1 MAPVQFSIATFLETL
16 PDAQRPPLPAGR
28 LTQKTLASFGLC
40 DQFLTWKREQHRL
53 YKASKP
59 RTDSDR
65 ERDRVNQCVSR
76 ARRDNLAATRE
87 EALVYVMPRWTQAP
101 GPLPRM
107 PRLYEEASPDQDL
120 RKRLLDKIVKTSF
133 REDNHRRK
141 AIASGQSMVF
151 GTVYSRR
158 LKQYTTSAYSR
169 NNPVL
174 FRLLQEFAAKEVP
187 AFSYTTIVVNKNV
200 VTNPHVDQYNI
211 GPTLILGIGSFKG
224 GALVVR
230 NQTFDISNHKWLYF
244 WGKDEH
250 YNTPIQR
257 GGHKITI
264 TLFTLLPPY
273 ASNSPSTHRRIRDMR

>member
-1 MAPVQFSIATFLETL
+1 MNPVQFSIATFLDAL
-16 PDAQRPPLPAGR
+16 PDAQRPRVPAGR
-28 LTQKTLASFGLC
+28 LTQKILASFGLC
-40 DQFLTWKREQHRL
+40 DQFLIWKREQHRL

-59 RTDSDR
+59 REDGDR

-76 ARRDNLAATRE
+76 ARRGNLADTRE
-87 EALVYVMPRWTQAP
+87 EALVYVKPRWTEGP

-107 PRLYEEASPDQDL
+107 PRLYEEASPEPEL
-120 RKRLLDKIVKTSF
+120 RKRLLDKIQNTSF

-141 AIASGQSMVF
+141 ASASGQSRVF

-158 LKQYTTSAYSR
+158 LKQYCTSTYSR
-169 NNPVL
+169 HNPVL
-174 FRLLQEFAAKEVP
+174 YRLLQEFATKEVP
-187 AFSYTTIVVNKNV
+187 AFSFTTIVVNKNV
-200 VTNPHVDQYNI
+200 VTNPHVDQYNV

-273 ASNSPSTHRRIRDMR
+273 APNSSSTHRRIRQMR

>member
-1 MAPVQFSIATFLETL
+1 MAPVQFSIATFLGAL
-16 PDAQRPPLPAGR
+16 PDAQRPQVPAGR
-28 LTQKTLASFGLC
+28 LTQKTLASMGLC
-40 DQFLTWKREQHRL
+40 DQFLIWKREQHRL

-87 EALVYVMPRWTQAP
+87 QALVYVMPRWTQAP
-101 GPLPRM
+101 GPLPRT

-120 RKRLLDKIVKTSF
+120 RKRLLHKIESTVF
-133 REDNHRRK
+133 REDKKQRK
-141 AIASGQSMVF
+141 AISSGQSMVF
-151 GTVYSRR
+151 GTVYSHR
-158 LKQYTTSAYSR
+158 LKKYTTSSKTKD
-169 NNPVL
+169 NPVL
-174 FRLLQEFAAKEVP
+174 FHLLQELAAKEVP

-200 VTNPHVDQYNI
+200 VTNPHVDQYNV

-224 GALVVR
+224 GELVVR

-250 YNTPIQR
+250 YNTPIHR

-273 ASNSPSTHRRIRDMR
+273 APNSPSTHQRIRDMR